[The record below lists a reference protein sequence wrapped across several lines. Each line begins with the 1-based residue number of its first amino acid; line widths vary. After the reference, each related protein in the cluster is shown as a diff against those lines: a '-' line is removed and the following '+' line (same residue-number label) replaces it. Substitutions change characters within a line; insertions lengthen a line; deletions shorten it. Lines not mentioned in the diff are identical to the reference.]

1 MMSFK
6 KENKIY
12 VIAEIGVN
20 HNGKI
25 SLAKKL
31 IKAAKK
37 AGADAVKFQNFSA
50 DNLSTQNAKK
60 APYQIKNTKNNE
72 SQYLMLKGLELKQQD
87 YFKLKKFSKRF
98 KIDFI
103 SSVFDTESIYFL
115 LKKLKIKKIKIPSG
129 ELTNFLI
136 LKELNL
142 KNCQILM
149 STGMSNIK
157 EIISAINIISKS
169 KIYKFKKNKVKV
181 VNHKMLKKIKKKLT
195 VLHCV
200 TDYPVADKYANLK
213 CIENLSKQL
222 RINIGYSDHTKGII
236 APLIAV
242 SKGARVIEKHFT
254 LNKKMKGPDHT
265 ASLEPREFKEM
276 VKSLRD
282 FELMCGDGE
291 KKIQKCELKNINIAR
306 KSIVAKSLIKKNEKF
321 TYQNLT
327 AKRPGNGLNPMII
340 KNLINKKS
348 KKTFYPDEQII
359 I

>member
-1 MMSFK
+1 MLSK
-6 KENKIY
+6 RENKIY

-31 IKAAKK
+31 IRAAKNT
-37 AGADAVKFQNFSA
+37 GADAVKFQNFSA
-50 DNLSTQNAKK
+50 DKLSTKNAKK

-87 YFKLKKFSKRF
+87 YFKLKKFSKKL

-103 SSVFDTESIYFL
+103 SSVFDSESIHFL
-115 LKKLKIKKIKIPSG
+115 LKKLKIKMIKIPSG

-136 LKELNL
+136 LKEINL
-142 KNCQILM
+142 KKCQILL

-157 EIISAINIISKS
+157 EIINAINTISKS
-169 KIYKFKKNKVKV
+169 IIYKFEKRKIKV
-181 VNHKMLKKIKKKLT
+181 VNHKMLNKIKKKLT

-200 TDYPVADKYANLK
+200 TDYPVDDKYANLK
-213 CIENLSKQL
+213 CIENLSKLL

-242 SKGARVIEKHFT
+242 SKGASVIEKHFT
-254 LNKKMKGPDHT
+254 LSKKMKGPDHT
-265 ASLEPREFKEM
+265 ASLEPKEFKEM
-276 VKSLRD
+276 VKNLRD

-291 KKIQKCELKNINIAR
+291 KKF
-306 KSIVAKSLIKKNEKF
+306 KSVS
-321 TYQNLT
+321 
-327 AKRPGNGLNPMII
+327 
-340 KNLINKKS
+340 
-348 KKTFYPDEQII
+348 
-359 I
+359 

>member
-1 MMSFK
+1 MSSK
-6 KENKIY
+6 RKDKIY

-31 IKAAKK
+31 IQSAKK

-50 DNLSTQNAKK
+50 DNLATQSARK

-72 SQYLMLKGLELKQQD
+72 SQYLMLKNLELKRQD
-87 YFKLKKFSKRF
+87 YFKLKNFSKKF

-103 SSVFDTESIYFL
+103 SSVFDQESIFFL
-115 LKKLKIKKIKIPSG
+115 IKKLKIKKIKIPSG

-142 KNCQILM
+142 KNCQILL

-169 KIYKFKKNKVKV
+169 IIYKFKKNKVKV
-181 VNHKMLKKIKKKLT
+181 VNYKMLKKIKKKLT

-200 TDYPVADKYANLK
+200 TDYPVDDKYANLK
-213 CIENLSKQL
+213 CIGNLSKQL
-222 RINIGYSDHTKGII
+222 KINIGYSDHTKGII
-236 APLIAV
+236 APLIAA

-254 LNKKMKGPDHT
+254 LNKKMKGPDHK

-276 VKSLRD
+276 VKNLRD
-282 FELMCGDGE
+282 YELMCGDGE

-306 KSIVAKSLIKKNEKF
+306 KSIVAKLLIKKNEKF
-321 TYQNLT
+321 TYRNLT
-327 AKRPGNGLNPMII
+327 AKRPGDGLNPMII
-340 KNLINKKS
+340 ENLINKKS
-348 KKTFYPDEQII
+348 KKTFYPDEQIKI
-359 I
+359 